1 MDSRINKNRTMKLL
15 SINYIKWQI
24 ALVFLF
30 INQFVQASD
39 DFPDFLDDAE
49 DIPPAPIDQWIIP
62 MVVLALLIMY
72 YYNKKTQYSEI

>member
-15 SINYIKWQI
+15 SINHIKWQI
-24 ALVFLF
+24 AFVFLF
-30 INQFVQASD
+30 INQLVQAD
-39 DFPDFLDDAE
+39 DFLDFLDDAE